1 MTMTTRIATLTGG
14 LVAEETTDDFLSPLM
29 TGATALHENMLS
41 FVAAGFT
48 REESMRI
55 TLTILVEMI
64 RKQNGN
70 GSGLCRLRALSAY
83 RG

>member
-1 MTMTTRIATLTGG
+1 MTGAI
-14 LVAEETTDDFLSPLM
+14 LVDETAGEFLSPLM

-48 REESMRI
+48 RDEAMRI

-64 RKQNGN
+64 RKQNG
-70 GSGLCRLRALSAY
+70 SVLCRLRARSAC